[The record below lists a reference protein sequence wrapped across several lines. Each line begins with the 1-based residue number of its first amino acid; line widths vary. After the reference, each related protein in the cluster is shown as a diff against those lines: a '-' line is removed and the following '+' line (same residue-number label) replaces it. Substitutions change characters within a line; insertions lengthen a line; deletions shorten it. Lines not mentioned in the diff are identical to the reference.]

1 MKNYFKNLTNT
12 IEEINTSVN
21 NLNNKYS
28 NDPNDKKDMDVV
40 DNMDFE
46 LAKAFILDNEG
57 VAIKVAKMILAH
69 ENINDVKVKFE

>member
-57 VAIKVAKMILAH
+57 VAIKVAKMI
-69 ENINDVKVKFE
+69 NIIQNYS

>member
-12 IEEINTSVN
+12 IEEINISIN

-28 NDPNDKKDMDVV
+28 NDPKYKKDMDVV

-46 LAKAFILDNEG
+46 LAKAFILDWED
-57 VAIKVAKMILAH
+57 VAVKVSKMILAH
-69 ENINDVKVKFE
+69 KDIIEVKIKIE